1 MRDLYFCLI
10 SSGENMGTDKK
21 KEPQPLL
28 ELEHQDGQRRM
39 EKNASASNKNSPGNL
54 SLPSAILLQ
63 TSSKMTTLETT
74 GQTQ

>member
-1 MRDLYFCLI
+1 
-10 SSGENMGTDKK
+10 MGTDKK

-39 EKNASASNKNSPGNL
+39 EKNASNKNSPGNL

-74 GQTQ
+74 GQTK